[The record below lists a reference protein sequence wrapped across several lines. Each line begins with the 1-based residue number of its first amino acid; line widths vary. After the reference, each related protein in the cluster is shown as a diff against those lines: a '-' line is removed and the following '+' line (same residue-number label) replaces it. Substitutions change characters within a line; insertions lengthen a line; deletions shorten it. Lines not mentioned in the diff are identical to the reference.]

1 MDDVKIGE
9 ILQPGSEREQESRAK
24 RVRKNFWKTLK
35 KTAGKVPF
43 TEDLV
48 ASYYCALDTKTPAR
62 VRATLLAA
70 LAYFVLPFDFVPDLL
85 VGIGFTDD
93 MAVLMAALASVRR
106 HITPAH
112 YAAARQSLSQNPDAE
127 PQEH

>member
-1 MDDVKIGE
+1 MDDIKIGE
-9 ILQPGSEREQESRAK
+9 ILQPGSEREQTSRAH

-35 KTAGKVPF
+35 KAARHVPF
-43 TEDLV
+43 TEELV
-48 ASYYCALDTKTPAR
+48 ASYYCVLDPKTPPR

-93 MAVLMAALASVRR
+93 MAVLMAALASVRS

-112 YAAARQSLSQNPDAE
+112 YAAAQQSLRQDAE
-127 PQEH
+127 TDTQKN